1 MIPNQWYAIL
11 ESNEV
16 KRGKP
21 IGVTRM
27 GEKLV
32 MWRDEQGKVV
42 CMRDL
47 CPHRG
52 AALSIG
58 KLMDG
63 HIQCPFHG
71 FQYDS
76 SGQCLLIP
84 ANGATAPVPKV
95 FKAHT
100 YLAREEHDF
109 IWIWWG
115 EAQPEAA
122 LPPIKWFNSIDA
134 SFVYA
139 TFKDHWASHY
149 SRAIEN
155 QLDVVHLPF
164 VHYNTIGAGNRT
176 VVDGPICRWEN
187 DNEASGLLNLWVYNR
202 VEDGQPGLRANQLP
216 EPQRRPFLQFAF
228 PNVWQNWISDTVR
241 IVIAFVPINDENT
254 MMYIRYYQKAMKIPG
269 LRELFN
275 WVGLLSSF
283 IIERQDRRVV
293 ITQRPKR
300 PFLQMGEKLIQG
312 DGPVITYRRHREAL
326 IKAASKD

>member
-1 MIPNQWYAIL
+1 MITNQWYAIL
-11 ESNEV
+11 EPREV

-32 MWRDEQGKVV
+32 LWRNEQGKIV

-52 AALSIG
+52 VALSIG
-58 KLMDG
+58 KLMGG

-71 FQYDS
+71 FQYDT
-76 SGQCLLIP
+76 SGQCVLIP
-84 ANGATAPVPKV
+84 ANGATAPVPKA
-95 FKAHT
+95 FRAYT
-100 YLAREEHDF
+100 YPAREEHDF

-115 EAQPEAA
+115 ELQSTEE
-122 LPPIKWFNSIDA
+122 LPPIQWFDTVDT

-139 TFKDHWASHY
+139 TFKDHWANHY

-176 VVDGPICRWEN
+176 VVDGPIYRWEN
-187 DNEASGLLNLWVYNR
+187 GDENTGMLNLWVYNR
-202 VEDGQPGLRANQLP
+202 LEDGKPALNANQLS
-216 EPQRRPFLQFAF
+216 EPQRHPFLQFCF
-228 PNVWQNWISDTVR
+228 PNNWHNWISDTVR
-241 IVIAFVPINDENT
+241 IVIAFVPIDDENT
-254 MMYIRYYQKAMKIPG
+254 MMYIRYYQKAMKIPI
-269 LRELFN
+269 LRQLFN
-275 WVGLLSSF
+275 WAGLVGSF

-300 PFLQMGEKLIQG
+300 SFLQMGEKLVQG
-312 DGPVITYRRHREAL
+312 DSPIIAYRRHREEL
-326 IKAASKD
+326 IKAAR